1 MRTIRNRRYA
11 ARTAARRRFLDGR
24 RALIAGLF
32 LGSLMLALGNHIAG
46 FNLMQTR
53 AGIAQKSPTEDELA
67 TGSILLVPRYG
78 NNCRLRVI
86 ENATWRIWDQGVVD
100 CREVLEQARGR
111 THGWSADR
119 IDVIREGFFRR

>member
-11 ARTAARRRFLDGR
+11 ARTAARRRVLDGR

-32 LGSLMLALGNHIAG
+32 LGSLMLALGSHIEG
-46 FNLMQTR
+46 FSLMQTR
-53 AGIAQKSPTEDELA
+53 SGIAQKTPADDEFA
-67 TGSILLVPRYG
+67 SGAILLVPRYG

-100 CREVLEQARGR
+100 CREVLEQSQARA
-111 THGWSADR
+111 HGWSADR